1 MPYQVTDKI
10 VGLTD
15 HADYPWCSTEDEFYN
30 KVLCKDVSWP
40 DFKQMLKEDLI
51 SKNMMSESDDIWE
64 NEFISKSFDEETQT
78 FHRVRIFTDKE
89 EFDHQYALST
99 AVDYTALQGD
109 VLYNIIRLS
118 QEEV

>member
-15 HADYPWCSTEDEFYN
+15 HVDYVWCSTEDEFYS
-30 KVLCKDVSWP
+30 KIVLKNVSLP
-40 DFKQMLKEDLI
+40 DFHQMLKEDLI
-51 SKNMMSESDDIWE
+51 LKNMMSESDDIWE
-64 NEFISKSFDEETQT
+64 NEFISKSFDEATQT
-78 FHRVRIFTDKE
+78 FHRVRTFADKE
-89 EFDHQYALST
+89 AFDQQHARSN

-109 VLYNIIRLS
+109 VLYEIIQLS